1 MRADEEE
8 SRMSPRRRR
17 PSLPFLVVLVL
28 AAVAI
33 GAGVLVVRNRLPAEP
48 DAGVRKTSLDAGY
61 PGLPAAGRNGESTC
75 TDPVGRREWRVRWR
89 TVASPI
95 GVVLEPTAF
104 ESRATVAVATA
115 GTPGTTGWTDESA
128 RAWLMRWSSTPLTTP
143 KYGTLLPEKTAQGPL
158 GLLRSSERTPARL
171 SPRFVTPDG
180 SCTVFTAPYASG
192 TPGEPGVAVIGD
204 SLVSQLGPVTSLDA
218 PPLVTDRLPAY
229 RVEVNG
235 QGGRR
240 WTSLPETQSGILA
253 GDPVMIDEIRGLR
266 GARAQ
271 VVALGTNDAG
281 WVSQATDRQQ
291 FDIRL
296 AWVLLH
302 LEPVLEEIKASG
314 QCTVVVTAQDR
325 EVSYLGAEEAP
336 YAEAAAAVNDLLRK
350 KANADPGDD
359 LMLWDWAAI
368 SADHHAGD
376 PDPWYGVD
384 TVHLNETGRARY
396 AEELAKAAERC
407 A

>member
-1 MRADEEE
+1 
-8 SRMSPRRRR
+8 MSPRRRR
-17 PSLPFLVVLVL
+17 PSLSFLVVLVL

-33 GAGVLVVRNRLPAEP
+33 GAGVLVVRNRRAAEP
-48 DAGVRKTSLDAGY
+48 DAGVQNASLDAAY

-89 TVASPI
+89 TVESPI

-104 ESRATVAVATA
+104 ESRATVATTTA
-115 GTPGTTGWTDESA
+115 GTAGTTGWTDESA

-143 KYGTLLPEKTAQGPL
+143 MYGTLLPEKNAQGPL
-158 GLLRSSERTPARL
+158 ALLRTTQRTPARL

-180 SCTVFTAPYASG
+180 ACTVFTAPYASG
-192 TPGEPGVAVIGD
+192 TPGEPQVAVLGD
-204 SLVSQLGPVTSLDA
+204 SLVAQLGPVSSLEA
-218 PPLVTDRLPAY
+218 PPLVTDRLPGY

-240 WTSLPETQSGILA
+240 WTALPETQSGIVA
-253 GDPVMIDEIRGLR
+253 GDPVMTDEIRGLR

-281 WVSQATDRQQ
+281 WVSKSLDRQQ

-302 LEPVLEEIKASG
+302 LEPLLAEIKASG
-314 QCTVVVTAQDR
+314 QCTVVLTAGDR
-325 EVSYLGAEEAP
+325 GVAYLGSAP
-336 YAEAAAAVNDLLRK
+336 ESYTEAATAINNLLREQ
-350 KANADPGDD
+350 AAADPDDD

-376 PDPWYGVD
+376 PDPWYGLD
-384 TVHLNETGRARY
+384 TVHLNEPGRVRY
-396 AEELAKAAERC
+396 AEELAKAAELC
-407 A
+407 N